1 MSLWPASWRRA
12 SLFRRLLLAQL
23 GLALGLAVVI
33 GLLFYV
39 ERNVT
44 VATLFADLWAPR
56 LAQAAGLSTAQDGT
70 PSGSLSPSSPS
81 SSALSPSPLLSS
93 VLVRDAPPDSARRT
107 SYFAPRFVALRQVL
121 RNHGVPA
128 SQIRLELGRHEPRI
142 WLQVERPA
150 ASPVWLGVPGR
161 MVAPEWSGRALLALV
176 LCLALVLGL
185 SGWTARRLA
194 QPLVQLRQRLQAQQP
209 GATDASPPLPLRNA
223 PPEVTA
229 IDAAYSELLARWQQ
243 HERERALLL
252 AGVSH
257 DLRSPLGRIRMAAEL
272 LPDEPGIDR
281 RKAVVIRNVGEA
293 DRLIESFLDF
303 VRSGELPCQDTVDL
317 ADAARAVVQAFE
329 QAPEQLRLEAPAHLW
344 LPRAN
349 RLLVE
354 RLVANLVDNALKHGR
369 PPVRVSLDRDA
380 EGGLRLAVEDAGDGL
395 DPHQLEALQE
405 AFRRGDSARTQAG
418 SGLGLAIVRQV
429 VTRMRGQLRFERE
442 ADRQRVVVAWP
453 ADVPED
459 TAR

>member
-1 MSLWPASWRRA
+1 MSLWPASWRRT

-23 GLALGLAVVI
+23 SLALGLAVVI

-39 ERNVT
+39 ERNVN

-56 LAQAAGLSTAQDGT
+56 LAQAAGLQT
-70 PSGSLSPSSPS
+70 PPDDAPI
-81 SSALSPSPLLSS
+81 P
-93 VLVRDAPPDSARRT
+93 VLVQDQPPAAARLT
-107 SYFAPRFVALRQVL
+107 SMFAPRFVALRQVL
-121 RNHGVPA
+121 RTHGVPT

-142 WLQVERPA
+142 WLLVERPA
-150 ASPVWLGVPGR
+150 ASPVWLGVSGR
-161 MVAPEWSGRALLALV
+161 MVAPEWSRRALLALV

-185 SGWTARRLA
+185 SGYTAKRLA
-194 QPLVQLRQRLQAQQP
+194 QPLVQLRQRLEAQHP
-209 GATDASPPLPLRNA
+209 GTPETSPPLPLQHA
-223 PPEVTA
+223 PPEVAA
-229 IDAAYSELLARWQQ
+229 IDAAYSELLARWRL

-272 LPDEPGIDR
+272 LPDDPGINK

-303 VRSGELPCQDTVDL
+303 VRSGELPCNETVDV
-317 ADAARAVVQAFE
+317 ADAARAVVQSFDR
-329 QAPEQLRLEAPAHLW
+329 PEDQLTLEAPAQLL
-344 LPRAN
+344 LPHAN

-369 PPVRVSLDRDA
+369 PPVVV
-380 EGGLRLAVEDAGDGL
+380 RLASQAAQPDSAHLEGQGICLSVEDAGDGL

-429 VTRMRGQLRFERE
+429 VTRLKGRLRFERH
-442 ADRQRVVVAWP
+442 AQRQRVVVTW
-453 ADVPED
+453 
-459 TAR
+459 TAST